1 MAQNKG
7 LLFYY
12 DWKLPFET
20 LSGDDFK
27 SLFLAMLDYSRDGT
41 PPPEF
46 EGAAE
51 IAAAFV
57 FPTIDRAKEAA
68 EAGRRGGLK
77 AKKMRE
83 EKPSPAERGIQGGTK
98 GTVEGSPTTI
108 RYNTNTDTNT
118 IQYDTDNN
126 TADTIGEPSPDTAD
140 AKVDKVFDRY
150 TELCPSLNEVRNRT
164 AKRREAVRMLLE
176 HYTVDEIME
185 GFRKAESNPFLCGG
199 GKNGW
204 KADFDWLIQEEHFT
218 KILEGGYENWQKN
231 NRPREAVTYTEDDFF
246 TGTE

>member
-1 MAQNKG
+1 MAKDKG
-7 LLFYY
+7 LLFFY
-12 DWKLPFET
+12 DWQPAFEA

-27 SLFLAMLDYSRDGT
+27 ALFLAMLDYRRDGT

-46 EGAAE
+46 EGMAK
-51 IAAAFV
+51 IAASFV
-57 FPTIDRAKEAA
+57 FPAIDRSAKLS
-68 EAGRRGGLK
+68 EAGRNGAKRKQEYSELRK
-77 AKKMRE
+77 A
-83 EKPSPAERGIQGGTK
+83 A
-98 GTVEGSPTTI
+98 
-108 RYNTNTDTNT
+108 
-118 IQYDTDNN
+118 
-126 TADTIGEPSPDTAD
+126 EPSPHSTLEAPLQPVSSQLQAQDKDKTKNKDKTKQDDDCVVIEQPSPSAAD
-140 AKVDKVFDRY
+140 AEIDKVFDLY

-176 HYTVDEIME
+176 HHTVDEITE

-246 TGTE
+246 MGTE

>member
-27 SLFLAMLDYSRDGT
+27 SLFLAMLDYSKDGT

-46 EGAAE
+46 EGAAK

-77 AKKMRE
+77 AKQIRE
-83 EKPSPAERGIQGGTK
+83 EKLSPAERGVQGATK
-98 GTVEGSPTTI
+98 GTVEGGPTTI
-108 RYNTNTDTNT
+108 RYDTNTDT
-118 IQYDTDNN
+118 IQYDTDDD
-126 TADTIGEPSPDTAD
+126 TADTAQKSPPSAAGEIDN
-140 AKVDKVFDRY
+140 VFDWY

-176 HYTVDEIME
+176 HYTVDEITE

-246 TGTE
+246 TGTEG